1 MSYVDTKIICLTSQS
16 ATIKNNGTYL
26 SNVKYNLGAMIRNDK
41 DIIHRQIQLLN
52 AQIPYSF
59 YVINYTNN
67 LFRFTTV
74 VIAPTVLTVT
84 VPVGNYTANSLIS
97 TLKGVIDTAI
107 GDTSSVLAIDS
118 ISGKMTL
125 AYQFQWTIY
134 NNFTYS
140 IGNVL
145 GLEPNSIN
153 TGIALDMSVVTA
165 SYPLNLLGIKVLQV
179 RSANLIMNNVSS
191 VQGGQTTLLQSI
203 PVSAVPFGMIDF
215 TDKGQNLI
223 TIYNDFLDDLDI
235 EIVDG
240 ESGEY
245 INFNNQDWC
254 ITLAIH
260 LTRLLPLE
268 QGSSIKS
275 ALPTDSLD
283 MQQLKM
289 LSS

>member
-1 MSYVDTKIICLTSQS
+1 M
-16 ATIKNNGTYL
+16 IKNE
-26 SNVKYNLGAMIRNDK
+26 K
-41 DIIHRQIQLLN
+41 DIIHRQVQLLN

-74 VIAPTVLTVT
+74 PIAPTILTAT

-97 TLKGVIDTAI
+97 TLKGVIDAAI
-107 GDTSSVLAIDS
+107 GDTSSVIAIDS
-118 ISGKMTL
+118 ISGKMTF
-125 AYQFQWTIY
+125 AYQYQWTIY

-153 TGIALDMSVVTA
+153 TGIPLAMSIVYA
-165 SYPLNLLGIKVLQV
+165 SYPLNLLGIKILQV

-191 VQGGQTTLLQSI
+191 VHGGQTTLLQSI

-223 TIYNDFLDDLDI
+223 TVYNDFLDDLDI
-235 EIVDG
+235 DIVDG

-260 LTRLLPLE
+260 LTRRMEPAA
-268 QGSSIKS
+268 QGPAKGSSGPDFTGTAFAQGTGLTNAPDLTPLKT
-275 ALPTDSLD
+275 PTRPQESPD
-283 MQQLKM
+283 MQQLNI